1 MLLIQQPSYYIFILM
16 MYMLLWLCLQTGGRA
31 FWILRSLMG
40 FSMIPFYFYSKL
52 TYFSLQGGD
61 SSTKG
66 AKLDREVESNINGEA
81 QSFEE
86 GASGHK
92 QHMAST
98 SVDNSASTSHVY
110 SNAKHSDDHIRR
122 EIPATGIKD
131 HKSSVH
137 DQMVQHLA
145 SSIVS
150 SCFWCMQSKLTLK
163 FGSEALILQEEIIFW
178 IKLCLHSEFT

>member
-1 MLLIQQPSYYIFILM
+1 
-16 MYMLLWLCLQTGGRA
+16 
-31 FWILRSLMG
+31 
-40 FSMIPFYFYSKL
+40 
-52 TYFSLQGGD
+52 
-61 SSTKG
+61 
-66 AKLDREVESNINGEA
+66 
-81 QSFEE
+81 
-86 GASGHK
+86 
-92 QHMAST
+92 MAST

-178 IKLCLHSEFT
+178 IKLCLHSEFTWAERELQWRFLFTILCARKAVLITILDVDGVLYILLISSCRTQNQLLWLEMELKQVKLLQLQWGVRMVNPNRSSNFLFRVLFATDHGRC